1 MTFIDDFASAVS
13 SYPSTS
19 VTLSIVDV
27 AVQTGTTGA
36 VNVNEV
42 WKYQV
47 RVANN
52 GHLNMTGV
60 TLHIEGQNGAQVS
73 TAAAGPW
80 STSIFPGGLNINSHS
95 NQDTVDFY
103 FKAPGVAKPAG
114 TGLVRAH
121 ISTFDVNLNHLL
133 NDHSGHADH
142 PQEPTPTR
150 SSPRS
155 STDTVPN

>member
-1 MTFIDDFASAVS
+1 VTFIDDFASAVS

-95 NQDTVDFY
+95 IRIPSTSSSRHRVSRSRR
-103 FKAPGVAKPAG
+103 ARALS
-114 TGLVRAH
+114 GLTSRP
-121 ISTFDVNLNHLL
+121 LM
-133 NDHSGHADH
+133 
-142 PQEPTPTR
+142 
-150 SSPRS
+150 
-155 STDTVPN
+155 

>member
-47 RVANN
+47 RVLIMA
-52 GHLNMTGV
+52 
-60 TLHIEGQNGAQVS
+60 
-73 TAAAGPW
+73 
-80 STSIFPGGLNINSHS
+80 TSI
-95 NQDTVDFY
+95 
-103 FKAPGVAKPAG
+103 
-114 TGLVRAH
+114 
-121 ISTFDVNLNHLL
+121 
-133 NDHSGHADH
+133 
-142 PQEPTPTR
+142 
-150 SSPRS
+150 
-155 STDTVPN
+155 